1 MNVLGSVVDANLT
14 FQPLLDR
21 TCAMIV
27 SQTQE
32 IVTSFADLGLGLP
45 LLTAQF
51 GKRILPAVLYGCEL
65 LACFTGGWAV
75 VSRRLNE
82 AMYSAAKC
90 MLGLRPSVSL
100 GAGGH

>member
-1 MNVLGSVVDANLT
+1 MNVLGSVVCANLT
-14 FQPLLDR
+14 FQPLLGR

-32 IVTSFADLGLGLP
+32 MATSIADLGLGLP

-51 GKRILPAVLYGCEL
+51 GKRILHAALHGGEL
-65 LACFTGGWAV
+65 LACHASGWVV

-82 AMYSAAKC
+82 AMYSAAKVNFGV
-90 MLGLRPSVSL
+90 LT
-100 GAGGH
+100 